1 MAKFIDLHIHSN
13 FSDGVLSPKQIVD
26 EAKKNNVSVLAIADH
41 DCIDAYSQ
49 DLFDY
54 ANKEGIN
61 LVNAVEISTTWNGFG
76 IHVLGYNFDLE
87 NKLLIETLNKLKNAR
102 KDYFVN
108 VSKKLAELGYFVDV
122 EKLSNIQLITK
133 AHISQEVVSN
143 EKNRELLLKNFGHVP
158 EKGEFIETIMNEGCP
173 AFVEKF
179 SISPIEASKIIHD
192 AGGKVVLA
200 HPVAYKHEDGVEWNW
215 ILNLAKKMNADGI
228 EANYLYVNQYNE
240 LIDETEFWNKLA
252 KDNGFFV
259 TTGSDFHDFDAIRPD
274 IGFVNTSFVLDDG
287 KAKHI
292 LKILKNKNH
301 QWWWFF
307 IILLVQQ

>member
-1 MAKFIDLHIHSN
+1 MKFIDLHIHSS

-26 EAKKNNVSVLAIADH
+26 VAKKNNVSVLAIVDH

-61 LVNAVEISTTWNGFG
+61 LVDAVEISTTWNGFG
-76 IHVLGYNFDLE
+76 IHVLGYNFDLK

-108 VSKKLAELGYFVDV
+108 VSKKLAEFGYFVDV

-158 EKGEFIETIMNEGCP
+158 SKGEFIETVMNEGCS
-173 AFVEKF
+173 AYVKKF
-179 SISPIEASKIIHD
+179 GISPIEASKIIHD

-200 HPVAYKHEDGVEWNW
+200 HPVAYKFEDNISESQ
-215 ILNLAKKMNADGI
+215 ILDLTQQMNADGI
-228 EANYLYVNQYNE
+228 EANYIYVDRNNNIVNE
-240 LIDETEFWNKLA
+240 TKFWNDFANKNNL
-252 KDNGFFV
+252 FV
-259 TTGSDFHDFDAIRPD
+259 TIGSDFH
-274 IGFVNTSFVLDDG
+274 LDDG
-287 KAKHI
+287 LRPNIGLVNTTLNLTDAEI
-292 LKILKNKNH
+292 ETILKNLK
-301 QWWWFF
+301 
-307 IILLVQQ
+307 